1 MLVDYY
7 RIFMWGAQP
16 EAASPAAHQGARH
29 CPLVTRSL
37 VTGSRWWRGSWGR
50 RSTGHWQTPTGA
62 RTLETETGPRVTLDT
77 GDWDWPTLVTAATGN
92 IADEAD
98 LSRALARRQPHSAS
112 DCIICKS
119 HIFIPPPPS
128 PHSRQPSV
136 WTKRGDIV
144 FINLLKMKTK
154 IIISSRI
161 LHHYVKKP
169 KTTWGLKKK
178 CWLVENCI
186 ILRLY
191 GNMQIELDCKCQNY
205 FPFAFPIKRNQTFN
219 IQFQC
224 GKSTEVHKSK
234 GVKR

>member
-128 PHSRQPSV
+128 PHSRQPTAECLDQARGYSV
-136 WTKRGDIV
+136 YQ
-144 FINLLKMKTK
+144 FIEDEDKDNHFIKNSSSLCQKAKDNLGFKEEMLAGRELYYFKALWEYADWIGLYMSELFSFCISNKT
-154 IIISSRI
+154 
-161 LHHYVKKP
+161 
-169 KTTWGLKKK
+169 
-178 CWLVENCI
+178 
-186 ILRLY
+186 
-191 GNMQIELDCKCQNY
+191 
-205 FPFAFPIKRNQTFN
+205 
-219 IQFQC
+219 
-224 GKSTEVHKSK
+224 
-234 GVKR
+234 